1 MNSIQRLGD
10 VSKQEGDLFVLL
22 RLFLRGK
29 QKFVSYILTVV
40 SDVKRT
46 HAEMIDILTHAKG
59 IQYIEE
65 L

>member
-1 MNSIQRLGD
+1 M
-10 VSKQEGDLFVLL
+10 L
-22 RLFLRGK
+22 RPFLRGK